1 MLCALEPEL
10 SACPGWPS
18 GCSADLARPWQLWP
32 HKPIKIPPHRALPTL
47 SSLHLFL
54 PTLPTVPETRKTWQ
68 NIHRTISSGYF
79 EGSYVGGNYTGFLM
93 LYVIYVLF
101 IKEKKYVYMLSILFS
116 VFNIFCMFPP
126 LSNSASRHP
135 YETTYVLPFLPFSTS
150 YWIHFLPL
158 RSLICHPV

>member
-1 MLCALEPEL
+1 
-10 SACPGWPS
+10 
-18 GCSADLARPWQLWP
+18 
-32 HKPIKIPPHRALPTL
+32 
-47 SSLHLFL
+47 
-54 PTLPTVPETRKTWQ
+54 
-68 NIHRTISSGYF
+68 
-79 EGSYVGGNYTGFLM
+79 M

-135 YETTYVLPFLPFSTS
+135 YETTYVLPFLPFSPS